1 MELTLAPPGMRR
13 RKDEAPSEAFLLKTE
28 PESGPAPGDRGHV
41 KKKKRAETHH
51 PSQHVRHSTGTQ
63 ASFCNK

>member
-1 MELTLAPPGMRR
+1 MNRKKQKQAKQKQAKQKAVELTLAPPGMRR

-41 KKKKRAETHH
+41 KKK
-51 PSQHVRHSTGTQ
+51 P
-63 ASFCNK
+63 C